1 MERAMGIEP
10 NAEAWE
16 TPIPGYKLG
25 YLQGAR
31 SIRAGTE
38 VADNLRNYGAR
49 RQTEFI
55 LDRVS
60 LFQRVLP
67 G

>member
-16 TPIPGYKLG
+16 ALEALNIPIPFSS
-25 YLQGAR
+25 QGH
-31 SIRAGTE
+31 T
-38 VADNLRNYGAR
+38 
-49 RQTEFI
+49 
-55 LDRVS
+55 
-60 LFQRVLP
+60 LFQMPREQKYR